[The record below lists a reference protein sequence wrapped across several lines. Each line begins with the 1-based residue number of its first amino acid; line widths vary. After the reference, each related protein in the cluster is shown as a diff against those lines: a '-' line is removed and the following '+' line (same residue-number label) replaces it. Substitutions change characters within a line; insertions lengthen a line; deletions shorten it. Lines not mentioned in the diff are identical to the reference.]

1 MLEVFEGW
9 WWVKK
14 VKERAARRARRL
26 RAAHGSSALL
36 GAEGPYLSKMSDGTN
51 MGDQIHEMDE
61 M

>member
-14 VKERAARRARRL
+14 ERAARKARRL

-36 GAEGPYLSKMSDGTN
+36 GAEGEEWGAEGPYLR
-51 MGDQIHEMDE
+51 
-61 M
+61 